1 TLAFLQSTWK
11 KVNPSTKFE
20 YQFFDQQLLMTHLLL
35 SDVASVIS
43 LLSFLAVLISCMG
56 LLGMATY
63 TAETRQKEIGIRKM
77 LGSSVLQVIML
88 LSKSYLV
95 LLTIAIV
102 IAAPIAYMVN
112 NMWLQFFASRV
123 SISPLILLVNILIL
137 GVISLIIVFSQAW
150 RVSVTNPVKSLR
162 TE

>member
-1 TLAFLQSTWK
+1 
-11 KVNPSTKFE
+11 
-20 YQFFDQQLLMTHLLL
+20 
-35 SDVASVIS
+35 
-43 LLSFLAVLISCMG
+43 MG

-63 TAETRQKEIGIRKM
+63 TAETRQKEIGIRKV

-88 LSKSYLV
+88 LSKSYMV